1 MIMIDAAARNSYSIY
16 KLKNNLKIDSF
27 RSRKINLRNYFK
39 IKLLKMNNKARQ
51 TQLERLGILILPNVL
66 DRIEAA
72 KEVNY
77 RGVKQNLKCLLLNF
91 INQVSQKI
99 LK

>member
-1 MIMIDAAARNSYSIY
+1 
-16 KLKNNLKIDSF
+16 
-27 RSRKINLRNYFK
+27 
-39 IKLLKMNNKARQ
+39 MNNIARQ
-51 TQLERLGILILPNVL
+51 TQLEKLGILLILPNVL

-91 INQVSQKI
+91 INQVSEKI
-99 LK
+99 LN